1 MKHLSES
8 VQKLFLN
15 VLNNLWHK
23 KLIPSSWQTQ
33 CVIPILKPDK
43 SPEQISSYRPIS
55 LTSCIGKIFENMVK
69 SRLDWYA
76 ESNNVIPHIQYG
88 FRRGRSCVDSF
99 ISLISDLKN
108 AKNNKLHTVCVFL
121 DVQGSFDS
129 VDPGILVKVL
139 SNSGIPGQLCKWIYD
154 FLNNRI
160 LYVRHNNI
168 LYGPRT
174 ASKGTIQGAT
184 LSPLLYNLYTCEICK
199 YVNTKNVNI
208 LQFADDLVLY
218 SSDVNLTVAIEN
230 VNTALRQLN
239 NYYQHTLK
247 LIINAG
253 KSNLMLFGK
262 DTPVVDV
269 VYNGDVI
276 QRVTSHKFLGIII
289 DQKLSFEEHIKYVS
303 RNALNGVNILRC
315 LAGVT
320 WGADPKILSLL
331 YKSIVRSHFDYSSLA
346 YLNSTHVHKLD
357 ILQNRALRIISGAM
371 CSTPIRALEVETN
384 IMPLILRR
392 LMLAERYCLK
402 LLSSNN
408 IQIINRIIP
417 HPINIDGPLTSPNDL
432 LRGTSPTLCQIF
444 LEIQSHYSNI
454 KKLSHW
460 SCYTHSY
467 SCITHPITIL
477 SNLIENNSD
486 LLAFIEENN
495 KYYTIYT
502 DGSKGNDCV
511 RSAVYDSQKDVAQS
525 FALDKKC
532 SIFTA
537 EAYAVF
543 AALKSII
550 SINNCKYFLI
560 LTDSLSLLN
569 SLKHSNINNFKTNY
583 IIYLIKDTVLRLHK
597 KDITVAFMWVPS
609 HKGITGNEK
618 ADKAAYEG
626 INTLNVRNVVQVP
639 MTDYYYYI
647 NNSIKNLW
655 TTLWE
660 EDQKLKGKWYGSIQE
675 NLHIRPWY
683 DELNTSCIVSREFV
697 TTINRL
703 RFGHN
708 TAPAHLAKLNI
719 ITNNICSFCNNNEI
733 ADINHIFFKCQN
745 QIFIFNRLILAS
757 EIMEISD
764 PSRRQLCDL
773 LKNKKCY
780 SALYKYIKNTVGK
793 I

>member
-1 MKHLSES
+1 
-8 VQKLFLN
+8 
-15 VLNNLWHK
+15 
-23 KLIPSSWQTQ
+23 
-33 CVIPILKPDK
+33 
-43 SPEQISSYRPIS
+43 
-55 LTSCIGKIFENMVK
+55 
-69 SRLDWYA
+69 
-76 ESNNVIPHIQYG
+76 
-88 FRRGRSCVDSF
+88 
-99 ISLISDLKN
+99 
-108 AKNNKLHTVCVFL
+108 
-121 DVQGSFDS
+121 
-129 VDPGILVKVL
+129 
-139 SNSGIPGQLCKWIYD
+139 
-154 FLNNRI
+154 
-160 LYVRHNNI
+160 
-168 LYGPRT
+168 
-174 ASKGTIQGAT
+174 
-184 LSPLLYNLYTCEICK
+184 
-199 YVNTKNVNI
+199 
-208 LQFADDLVLY
+208 
-218 SSDVNLTVAIEN
+218 
-230 VNTALRQLN
+230 
-239 NYYQHTLK
+239 
-247 LIINAG
+247 
-253 KSNLMLFGK
+253 MLFGK

-331 YKSIVRSHFDYSSLA
+331 YKSI
-346 YLNSTHVHKLD
+346 
-357 ILQNRALRIISGAM
+357 NRALRIISGAM
-371 CSTPIRALEVETN
+371 CSTPIRAMEVETN

-477 SNLIENNSD
+477 SNSIENNSD

-502 DGSKGNDCV
+502 DGSKGNDFV

-550 SINNCKYFLI
+550 SINNCIYFLI

-675 NLHIRPWY
+675 NLQIRPWY

-773 LKNKKCY
+773 LKNTKCY